1 MATEIQRKDH
11 LLECI
16 RSGLKLHTAYT
27 SSSILGDRSKY
38 VGMSDIGSYMT
49 CPRMAVLHKFQP
61 KNSDNLQ
68 KLLTLQRGHWFEN
81 GIADALAALNLPFVR
96 QLEIAVDNDGCPVRA
111 HLDFVLVS
119 VRPRPTVR
127 VLEVKSCTRLPD
139 TLYASYE
146 VQVYGQISM
155 LNRYWNTPSFN
166 LKDSEGN
173 PLFSRLTF
181 PQAVKALWGV
191 AFPEDPEQVD
201 MEAWV
206 LALSM
211 TDATAFGPYLPDDSI
226 LNACLGYARDIWQI
240 QEIFQRGELDM
251 DGLPAASGFHPLCSC
266 CDASSDCPKFIGVD
280 HPELESSLD
289 ELMHWKEARS
299 ALDEKIR
306 EREGM
311 MKEWYAHADI
321 QGRWIEA
328 GTTRFRVTQS
338 PGRRTLDRD
347 SLAGEL
353 TELFHDGGMDDVD
366 VYSLM
371 ARHEKISAP
380 STRLFIN
387 KTNEQEKTHGVQV

>member
-1 MATEIQRKDH
+1 MGER
-11 LLECI
+11 L
-16 RSGLKLHTAYT
+16 S
-27 SSSILGDRSKY
+27 Y
-38 VGMSDIGSYMT
+38 VGMSDIGQFIQ
-49 CPRMAVLHKFQP
+49 CPRVSIIHRL
-61 KNSDNLQ
+61 SLQ
-68 KLLTLQRGHWFEN
+68 KADENLSRTLTLQRGHWFED
-81 GIADALAALNLPFVR
+81 GVAKALSALNLPFVR

-146 VQVYGQISM
+146 AQVYGQISM

-173 PLFSRLTF
+173 PLFSGLTF
-181 PQAVKALWGV
+181 PQAIKVLWGTD
-191 AFPEDPEQVD
+191 FPQKTAQVD

-211 TDATAFGPYLPDDSI
+211 TESTAFGPYLPDDSI

>member
-1 MATEIQRKDH
+1 MLTNRNEALLDLIRRGLVISGEHQRQ
-11 LLECI
+11 
-16 RSGLKLHTAYT
+16 A
-27 SSSILGDRSKY
+27 ILGERLSY
-38 VGMSDIGSYMT
+38 VGMSDIGQFIQ
-49 CPRMAVLHKFQP
+49 CPRVSIIHRL
-61 KNSDNLQ
+61 SLQ
-68 KLLTLQRGHWFEN
+68 KADENLSRTLTLQRGHWFED
-81 GIADALAALNLPFVR
+81 GVAKALSALNLPFVR

-127 VLEVKSCTRLPD
+127 VLEVKSCGRLPD

-146 VQVYGQISM
+146 TQAYGQISM

-173 PLFSRLTF
+173 PLFSGLTF
-181 PQAVKALWGV
+181 PQAIKVLWGTD
-191 AFPEDPEQVD
+191 FPQKTAQVD

-211 TDATAFGPYLPDDSI
+211 TDATAFGPYLPNDSL
-226 LNACLGYARDIWQI
+226 LNACLSNAKEMWKM
-240 QEIFQRGELDM
+240 QEQVQRGELDM
-251 DGLPAASGFHPLCSC
+251 DGLPTPSGFHPLCSC
-266 CDASSDCPKFIGVD
+266 CDASSGCPKFAGAS
-280 HPELESSLD
+280 HPELEPSLD
-289 ELMHWKEARS
+289 ELALWKDERS

-338 PGRRTLDRD
+338 PGRRTLDKD

-387 KTNEQEKTHGVQV
+387 KTNKQEKTHGVQV

>member
-1 MATEIQRKDH
+1 MLTNRNEALLDLIRRGLVISGEHQRQ
-11 LLECI
+11 
-16 RSGLKLHTAYT
+16 A
-27 SSSILGDRSKY
+27 ILGERLSY
-38 VGMSDIGSYMT
+38 VGMSDIGQFIQ
-49 CPRMAVLHKFQP
+49 CPRVSIIHRL
-61 KNSDNLQ
+61 SLQ
-68 KLLTLQRGHWFEN
+68 KADENLSRTLTLQRGHWFED
-81 GIADALAALNLPFVR
+81 GVAKALSALNLPFVR

-146 VQVYGQISM
+146 AQVYGQISM

-173 PLFSRLTF
+173 PLFSGLTF

-211 TDATAFGPYLPDDSI
+211 TDATAFGPYLPNDSL
-226 LNACLGYARDIWQI
+226 LNACLSNAKEMWKM
-240 QEIFQRGELDM
+240 QEQVQRGELDV
-251 DGLPAASGFHPLCSC
+251 DGLPTPSGFHPLCSC
-266 CDASSDCPKFIGVD
+266 CEASSNCPKFAGVS
-280 HPELESSLD
+280 HPELEPSLD
-289 ELMHWKEARS
+289 ELALWKDERS

-311 MKEWYAHADI
+311 MKEWYAHADR

-353 TELFHDGGMDDVD
+353 VELFHDGGMDDVD

>member
-1 MATEIQRKDH
+1 MLTNRNEALLDLIRRGLVISGEHQRQ
-11 LLECI
+11 
-16 RSGLKLHTAYT
+16 A
-27 SSSILGDRSKY
+27 ILGERLSY
-38 VGMSDIGSYMT
+38 VGMSDIGQFIQ
-49 CPRMAVLHKFQP
+49 CPRVSIIHRL
-61 KNSDNLQ
+61 SLQ
-68 KLLTLQRGHWFEN
+68 KADENLSRTLTLQRGHWFED
-81 GIADALAALNLPFVR
+81 GVAKALSALNLPFVR

-146 VQVYGQISM
+146 AQVYGQISM

-173 PLFSRLTF
+173 PLFSGLTF
-181 PQAVKALWGV
+181 PQAIKVLWGTD
-191 AFPEDPEQVD
+191 FPQKTAQVD

-211 TDATAFGPYLPDDSI
+211 TESTAFGPYLPDDSI

>member
-1 MATEIQRKDH
+1 MLTNRNEALLDLIRRGLVISGEHQRQ
-11 LLECI
+11 
-16 RSGLKLHTAYT
+16 A
-27 SSSILGDRSKY
+27 ILGERLSF
-38 VGMSDIGSYMT
+38 VGMSDIGQFIQ
-49 CPRMAVLHKFQP
+49 CPRVSIIHRL
-61 KNSDNLQ
+61 SLQ
-68 KLLTLQRGHWFEN
+68 KADENQSRTLTLQRGHWFED
-81 GIADALAALNLPFVR
+81 GVAKALSALNLPFVR

-119 VRPRPTVR
+119 ARPRPTVR

-146 VQVYGQISM
+146 AQMYGQISM

-173 PLFSRLTF
+173 PLFSGLTF
-181 PQAVKALWGV
+181 PQAIKVLWGTG
-191 AFPEDPEQVD
+191 FPQKTAQVD

-211 TDATAFGPYLPDDSI
+211 TESTAFGPYLPDDSI
-226 LNACLGYARDIWQI
+226 LNACLGYARDIWQM

-321 QGRWIEA
+321 QGQWIEA

-338 PGRRTLDRD
+338 PGRRTLDKD

-387 KTNEQEKTHGVQV
+387 KTNKQEKTYGVQV

>member
-1 MATEIQRKDH
+1 
-11 LLECI
+11 
-16 RSGLKLHTAYT
+16 
-27 SSSILGDRSKY
+27 
-38 VGMSDIGSYMT
+38 MS
-49 CPRMAVLHKFQP
+49 
-61 KNSDNLQ
+61 
-68 KLLTLQRGHWFEN
+68 
-81 GIADALAALNLPFVR
+81 ALNLPFVR

-119 VRPRPTVR
+119 ARPRPTVR

-146 VQVYGQISM
+146 AQVYGQISM

-181 PQAVKALWGV
+181 PQAIKVLWGTD
-191 AFPEDPEQVD
+191 FPQKTAQVD

-211 TDATAFGPYLPDDSI
+211 TESTAFGPYLPDDSI
-226 LNACLGYARDIWQI
+226 LNACLGYARDIWQM

-299 ALDEKIR
+299 ALDEKIK

-311 MKEWYAHADI
+311 MKEWYARADR

-338 PGRRTLDRD
+338 PGRRTLDKD

-387 KTNEQEKTHGVQV
+387 KTNKQEKTHGVQV

>member
-1 MATEIQRKDH
+1 M
-11 LLECI
+11 
-16 RSGLKLHTAYT
+16 
-27 SSSILGDRSKY
+27 
-38 VGMSDIGSYMT
+38 
-49 CPRMAVLHKFQP
+49 
-61 KNSDNLQ
+61 
-68 KLLTLQRGHWFEN
+68 
-81 GIADALAALNLPFVR
+81 
-96 QLEIAVDNDGCPVRA
+96 
-111 HLDFVLVS
+111 
-119 VRPRPTVR
+119 
-127 VLEVKSCTRLPD
+127 
-139 TLYASYE
+139 
-146 VQVYGQISM
+146 YGQISM

-173 PLFSRLTF
+173 PLFSGLTF
-181 PQAVKALWGV
+181 PQAIKVLWGTG
-191 AFPEDPEQVD
+191 FPQKTAQVD

-211 TDATAFGPYLPDDSI
+211 TESTAFGPYLPDDSI
-226 LNACLGYARDIWQI
+226 LNACLGYARDIWQM

-311 MKEWYAHADI
+311 MKEWYARADR

-338 PGRRTLDRD
+338 PGRRTLDKD

>member
-1 MATEIQRKDH
+1 MATEIQRKDR

-16 RSGLKLHTAYT
+16 RSGLELHTAHT

-61 KNSDNLQ
+61 QNSDNLQ
-68 KLLTLQRGHWFEN
+68 KLLTLQRGHWFED
-81 GIADALAALNLPFVR
+81 GIAKALSALNLPAVR

-119 VRPRPTVR
+119 VQPCPTVR
-127 VLEVKSCTRLPD
+127 VLEVKSCGRLPE

-146 VQVYGQISM
+146 TQAYGQISM

-166 LKDSEGN
+166 LRNAEGN
-173 PLFSRLTF
+173 PFFSGLTF

-191 AFPEDPEQVD
+191 TFPENPAQVD
-201 MEAWV
+201 IEAWV

-211 TDATAFGPYLPDDSI
+211 TDATAFGPYLPNGSI
-226 LNACLGYARDIWQI
+226 LNACLSNAKDIWQM
-240 QEIFQRGELDM
+240 QEQFQRGELDV
-251 DGLPAASGFHPLCSC
+251 DELPTPSGFHSLCSGC
-266 CDASSDCPKFIGVD
+266 EASSGCPKFAGVA
-280 HPELESSLD
+280 HPELESSLT
-289 ELMHWKEARS
+289 ELTHWKDERS

-321 QGRWIEA
+321 QGQWIET
-328 GTTRFRVTQS
+328 GSTRFRVTQS

-353 TELFHDGGMDDVD
+353 VELFHVGGMDDVD
-366 VYSLM
+366 VPALI
-371 ARHEKISAP
+371 ARHEKIGAP
-380 STRLFIN
+380 SSRLFIN
-387 KTNEQEKTHGVQV
+387 TTNRQEKSNGIQV